1 MNTLDR
7 VVKLQEGFVKGAT
20 VELERDFL
28 GEGSLFPNSRDPGE
42 PLWVLRP
49 QNVDFENPDSSIRPV
64 IWCIGLGMY
73 GDNQDSSHSFERTWR
88 RNGGL
93 PFA

>member
-1 MNTLDR
+1 MSTPCPYPYEILLIPRTCHASGHSSRICLVNPLDR
-7 VVKLQEGFVKGAT
+7 VAKLQEGFVKGAT

-49 QNVDFENPDSSIRPV
+49 QNM
-64 IWCIGLGMY
+64 IWKIQTL
-73 GDNQDSSHSFERTWR
+73 E
-88 RNGGL
+88 
-93 PFA
+93 AA